1 MSASLAGPPTG
12 PTPAWRSVL
21 AGTLAGAALLAM
33 YLGVI
38 SVAQGPAHAL
48 EQLLAD
54 AWFVAAIT
62 AGLGI
67 QVGLF
72 LELRAQDQ
80 RHRAGA
86 AVAAASTGTSTA
98 AMLACCA
105 HHVVDLAPLL
115 GLSAA
120 AVFLN
125 EIKTPLMLLGLAMNG
140 TAIAVLLRALR
151 RARVACAMTAGS
163 SS

>member
-1 MSASLAGPPTG
+1 MSASHAGLLTG
-12 PTPAWRSVL
+12 PTPAWRSAL

-48 EQLLAD
+48 EQLAAD

-62 AGLGI
+62 VGLGV
-67 QVGLF
+67 QVALF
-72 LELRAQDQ
+72 AELRAVAQ
-80 RHRAGA
+80 RHHAGA

-98 AMLACCA
+98 EMLACCA
-105 HHVVDLAPLL
+105 HHVVELAPLI

-125 EIKTPLMLLGLAMNG
+125 EFKTPLMLLGLAMNV
-140 TAIAVLLRALR
+140 TAIAVILRALR
-151 RARVACAMTAGS
+151 RARLACAMTAGS

>member
-1 MSASLAGPPTG
+1 MWPK
-12 PTPAWRSVL
+12 PAWRSVL
-21 AGTLAGAALLAM
+21 AGTLAGAALLAI

-38 SVAQGPAHAL
+38 SFAQGPGHAL
-48 EQLLAD
+48 EQLAAD

-62 AGLGI
+62 TGLGV
-67 QVGLF
+67 QVALF
-72 LELRAQDQ
+72 VELRAQAQ

-86 AVAAASTGTSTA
+86 AVAAASTATSTA

-105 HHVVDLAPLL
+105 HHVIELAPLL

-125 EIKTPLMLLGLAMNG
+125 EFKAPLMLLGLAMNL

-151 RARVACAMTAGS
+151 RARLGCALTVGS